1 MRETL
6 RHDDSR
12 LTSLE
17 RRIIELMVAGDSAE
31 AVTLQAQLEAAE
43 VASRS
48 YGPEKSGLWVDLA
61 VPEWIDRL
69 EGRGSTR
76 VSNLSAV
83 LVGDDESGRP
93 IESEMMFILHVQM
106 GEMVM
111 LEGVSQGP
119 WPKHARLGRHWY
131 HEQGAQGLRVHL
143 DQR

>member
-1 MRETL
+1 MSETL
-6 RHDDSR
+6 RQDDPR

-17 RRIIELMVAGDSAE
+17 RQIIALVVAGESGE
-31 AVTLQAQLEAAE
+31 ALVLRAQLEAAE
-43 VASRS
+43 VESRS
-48 YGPEKSGLWVDLA
+48 YGPGKSGLWVDLA

-69 EGRGSTR
+69 EGLGSTR
-76 VSNLSAV
+76 VSKLSAV

-93 IESEMMFILHVQM
+93 IESEMMFILHVRM

-119 WPKHARLGRHWY
+119 WPQHARLGRHWY
-131 HEQGAQGLRVHL
+131 HEQGPQGLRVHP